1 MLFAWLR
8 EATPHSGHG
17 SSGHFLISL
26 GGPAGLQG
34 VFQKVTA
41 LPFRLCVTSQPLST
55 EAIEMLLEGCVQA
68 AVMSPLCPWLGGER

>member
-1 MLFAWLR
+1 MLFAGLR

-17 SSGHFLISL
+17 IFYTFPYCP